1 MTFEEIRKMIIISL
15 FTDDELYET
24 FVLKGGNALLVYGI
38 NKRAS
43 MDIDVSMS
51 GSFSEEELH
60 MVRDKLERNLKETFK
75 RQGHDVIDVKLNKK
89 PRHMDKEKEK
99 FWGGYRLEF
108 KIVSI
113 ENKRKLDS
121 GEISLDKLRQLSEVV
136 DGTNNSKIFK
146 VDISSYEY
154 CDKKVEKEV
163 DGFPIYVYTPIII
176 VYEKLRA
183 ICQQQEE
190 YIEIVNTKR
199 APRARDFFD
208 IYTVIEG
215 HSDFSN
221 IKEDIFKEENLKD
234 LKEIFKLKHVPLN
247 LLGNIE
253 KYRSFHEENFS
264 SVKDTVYTSIDEL
277 ESYDFYFDYTI
288 KLANKLLNLMIS
300 LDMVD
305 SIVSNA

>member
-43 MDIDVSMS
+43 MDIDVSM
-51 GSFSEEELH
+51 GGNFSEEELH
-60 MVRDKLERNLKETFK
+60 IIKDKLEKSLKETFK

-89 PRHMDKEKEK
+89 PRYMDKEKEK
-99 FWGGYRLEF
+99 FWGGYCLEF
-108 KIVSI
+108 KIVSV
-113 ENKRKLDS
+113 ENKKRLDS
-121 GEISLDKLRQLSEVV
+121 GEITLDKLRRLSKVI
-136 DGTNNSKIFK
+136 DGTNNSKTFK

-154 CDKKVEKEV
+154 CDKKIEKEV

-183 ICQQQEE
+183 ICQQQE
-190 YIEIVNTKR
+190 YTDIVDTR
-199 APRARDFFD
+199 RTPRARDFFD
-208 IYTVIEG
+208 IYTIIEAHG
-215 HSDFSN
+215 DFSN

-253 KYRSFHEENFS
+253 KYRAFHEENFS
-264 SVKDTVYTSIDEL
+264 SVKDTVYTSIDKL
-277 ESYDFYFDYTI
+277 ESYDFYFDYTR
-288 KLANKLLNLMIS
+288 KLADKLLSLMIS